1 MRPTRRGWHLSMCLG
16 TCALWL
22 LTVPVLLPASVMAQ
36 SQSEV
41 VGASRRDGADRF
53 PNDDAVFLRY
63 AQDWTL
69 DRDGAVH
76 YREQW
81 SVKLRNNRPID
92 RFGDPRIAHLRGDDT
107 LVIREAKAVLLD
119 GSVLKVPDY
128 SLNLAATDAV
138 AGWPEYSGWQDM
150 IVSFS
155 GIEPGV
161 VLHLDYEVISPA
173 GTLPWLEGQ
182 VRLTDRYPIVDRFV
196 RVTVP
201 EGTTLHYR
209 LDAGSEAIASP
220 EERSTGGNK
229 TYRWMASNL
238 PGENEEPLSPPWS
251 ILSPRL
257 RFSTCPDVST
267 WAFNL
272 LARVDR
278 AAAPDKAI
286 EAFARSAVENE
297 TDPAERIRKVAE
309 KLGNTFNFVE
319 SPKALRSLSC
329 RDAGQVYQSNYGN
342 GLEAGSLLLA
352 AVRSLGLD
360 ASPILGVKA
369 DEWAEADGLSP
380 TLSSFDGSLARVSL
394 PAGAV
399 YLHPRYGEI
408 KDPGTWGRR
417 WLLGIRDGQF
427 ESVRVKARG
436 EGTVSEVQVTGKVSL
451 GKDGRASGELRVQAS
466 GAYFDP
472 DKIRN
477 ADAQKSWAA
486 ALVAQVLSGFDVSSL
501 SIVTLSDDT
510 VRAMLQVATTNP
522 LPKLGGRYVLRFG
535 DGPALP
541 QALTLPLERSE
552 RTTAVRI
559 GTRIREVAD
568 LTVELPEGWKPEILP
583 GSLELVSGAWGS
595 ASQHVSKADRTLRLA
610 RSVTIDRETL
620 SPSEFLEARGVLNA
634 LRANKHLVAALQE

>member
-1 MRPTRRGWHLSMCLG
+1 MRLTSKGLRSSTCLKA
-16 TCALWL
+16 CALWFAAI
-22 LTVPVLLPASVMAQ
+22 TVLPPTGVLAKAPPEA
-36 SQSEV
+36 V
-41 VGASRRDGADRF
+41 VTKGTKGADPF

-69 DRDGAVH
+69 DRDGTTH

-107 LVIREAKAVLLD
+107 LVIHEAKAVLPD

-128 SLNLAATDAV
+128 SFNLAATDAV

-173 GTLPWLEGQ
+173 GALPWLEGQ

-209 LDAGSEAIASP
+209 LDAGGEANASL

-238 PGENEEPLSPPWS
+238 PGENEEPVSLPWS
-251 ILSPRL
+251 MVSPRL

-267 WAFNL
+267 WASNL

-278 AAAPDKAI
+278 AAVPDKAI
-286 EAFARSAVENE
+286 EAFALSAVDNE

-309 KLGNTFNFVE
+309 KLGNTFNFVD

-380 TLSSFDGSLARVSL
+380 TLSSLDGSLALVSL

-408 KDPGTWGRR
+408 KNPGTWGRR
-417 WLLGIRDGQF
+417 WLLGVRDGQF

-436 EGTVSEVQVTGKVSL
+436 EGAVSEVHVTGKVSL
-451 GKDGRASGELRVQAS
+451 GKDGRASGELRVLAS
-466 GAYFDP
+466 GAYFEP

-477 ADAQKSWAA
+477 ADAQKAWAA
-486 ALVAQVLSGFDVSSL
+486 ALVAQVLGGFDVSSL
-501 SIVTLSDDT
+501 SIVALSDDT
-510 VRAMLQVATTNP
+510 VRATLQIATTNP
-522 LPKLGGRYVLRFG
+522 LAKLGGRYVLRFG

-541 QALTLPLERSE
+541 QTLGLPLERSE

-559 GTRIREVAD
+559 GTRIREVTD
-568 LTVELPEGWKPEILP
+568 LTVELPEGWKADVLP
-583 GSLELVSGAWGS
+583 GSLEPVSGAWGS
-595 ASQHVSKADRTLRLA
+595 ASQNVSKTDKTLHLA
-610 RSVTIDRETL
+610 RSVTIDKEML
-620 SPSEFLEARGVLNA
+620 SAAEFLEARGALNA
-634 LRANKHLVAALQE
+634 LRANKRLLAAVRE